1 MSLTFP
7 RGGVHAVIGPNGAGK
22 STLINVIGG
31 QRAPTSGRVLLDG
44 DDIGG
49 MPAHQIARRGVG
61 RSFQITNILPGLTAI
76 ENVRV
81 AAQARRPRHS
91 LLGRVTADSTEWARA
106 EEVLALVGLVE
117 RGRDLAHTLSHGE
130 QRHLEIGIAL
140 ASAPR
145 LLLLDEPT
153 AGMSLAERGR
163 IAALIRTLGEQMTV
177 VLVEHDV
184 ALVRA
189 VATSVVALH
198 EGRVICEGPA
208 QAVLADPIVHAVYL
222 RGAAGARTA

>member
-1 MSLTFP
+1 
-7 RGGVHAVIGPNGAGK
+7 VHAVIGPNGAGK

-31 QRAPTSGRVLLDG
+31 QRAPTSGRVLLEG

-49 MPAHQIARRGVG
+49 LAAHQIARRGVG

-91 LLGRVTADSTEWARA
+91 LLGRLTPDSTEWARA

-117 RGRDLAHTLSHGE
+117 RGGNLAHTLSHGE

-140 ASAPR
+140 ASGPR

-153 AGMSLAERGR
+153 AGMSVAERGR

-198 EGRVICEGPA
+198 EGRVICEGPPE
-208 QAVLADPIVHAVYL
+208 AVLADPIVHAVYL